1 MYLNLPKLGLA
12 DLDSILVTSLLN
24 EMTACTFSTSWRPV
38 IIKLYC
44 LNAASRYLDGKQ
56 KHTTSGTSCL
66 MAILWAYSKAQLSVN
81 EKQIQSSKIPW
92 LPQKIN
98 SESTKNAHQRT
109 LEYISDHRSSL
120 LTGCHTISQEC
131 WFAMWMTNTREN
143 KEIIKYFSTWSPEK
157 VRLYYQRMV
166 CKSTFSLWSTSLPGA
181 ICIAFWENRFNI
193 PRVHTWK

>member
-120 LTGCHTISQEC
+120 LTQGVTRFHKNVDLQCGWQIPGKTKKLSNIFQLEAQKKLDCTIKE
-131 WFAMWMTNTREN
+131 WFLNPLSR
-143 KEIIKYFSTWSPEK
+143 YDLHHYLGQF
-157 VRLYYQRMV
+157 V
-166 CKSTFSLWSTSLPGA
+166 
-181 ICIAFWENRFNI
+181 
-193 PRVHTWK
+193 